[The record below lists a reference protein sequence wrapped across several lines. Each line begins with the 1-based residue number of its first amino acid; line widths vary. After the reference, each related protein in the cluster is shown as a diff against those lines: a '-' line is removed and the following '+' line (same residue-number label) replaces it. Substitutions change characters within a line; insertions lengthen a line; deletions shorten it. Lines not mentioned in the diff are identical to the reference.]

1 MELRQLALDALA
13 TADVVAKLATI
24 TAIRVDTAVDAA
36 ANIGMP
42 DGLPGRPARPNL
54 IAATDVPRRG
64 IGSREGRAALIHALA
79 HIEFNAINLA
89 LDVVWRFAN
98 MPPNFYREWMQV
110 AREEAMH
117 FSLLQAHLKTLGFDY
132 GDFPAH
138 NGLWEM
144 AEKTKND
151 VLARLALVPRTLEAR
166 GLDASPPMRDKLLAV
181 GDTAAAAIIDIILRD
196 EIQHVAVGNFWYRH
210 VCSERGLDPIAT
222 YATLAARYD
231 APRLRGPFNR
241 EARLAAGFEQAEID
255 AL

>member
-98 MPPNFYREWMQV
+98 MPPNF
-110 AREEAMH
+110 
-117 FSLLQAHLKTLGFDY
+117 
-132 GDFPAH
+132 
-138 NGLWEM
+138 
-144 AEKTKND
+144 
-151 VLARLALVPRTLEAR
+151 
-166 GLDASPPMRDKLLAV
+166 
-181 GDTAAAAIIDIILRD
+181 
-196 EIQHVAVGNFWYRH
+196 
-210 VCSERGLDPIAT
+210 
-222 YATLAARYD
+222 
-231 APRLRGPFNR
+231 
-241 EARLAAGFEQAEID
+241 
-255 AL
+255 